1 MPLEGNMSWNL
12 KSNNGTSN
20 WRYSWL
26 VETTMCELE
35 RVTLRKAKSLYQWF
49 KGTLVVKEIA
59 LILSTLL
66 HTLFNF
72 HCWNITT
79 NAKHCNGQVHC
90 QSKKQA
96 NSKTSQGK
104 VTYTQIP
111 QRENIY
117 FIEHLICQSKSYSGS
132 WSIGHQRERNISW
145 KWNIVLLLHHLSL
158 MVIST
163 LNESHLSQLKDS
175 LPQETNCLS
184 CTPTTCNGSPTA
196 PLSHSSSNFPLS
208 SGFEF
213 PANLITVSNE
223 KILKIWMMKPI
234 YVVH

>member
-132 WSIGHQRERNISW
+132 WISGCQRERSISW
-145 KWNIVLLLHHLSL
+145 KWNMFLLLHHLSL
-158 MVIST
+158 MVISNWISQMCPKLKT
-163 LNESHLSQLKDS
+163 VCHRKQNACCLHLLPAMVLQQHHYHIHPVIFLQVLDLN
-175 LPQETNCLS
+175 
-184 CTPTTCNGSPTA
+184 
-196 PLSHSSSNFPLS
+196 
-208 SGFEF
+208 
-213 PANLITVSNE
+213 
-223 KILKIWMMKPI
+223 ILKIWLQ
-234 YVVH
+234 